1 MKKRIFAFIFA
12 LVVLS
17 CNDDF
22 TEVPLKGSLDSKSLA
37 TVEGVDLLLV
47 GAYSMLDGF
56 RYGLSQDYRS
66 SGDNWWF
73 DVVSDDSHKGADNG
87 DQNELYLLE
96 HFDWSTGNP
105 WIKDEWIGPFAG
117 VNRANAVLA
126 QAKLV
131 TDGEVSR
138 QIAEARFLRGHF
150 NFELQR
156 TYRNVPFISDEDLLN
171 PNKPNPGP
179 IWDKI
184 EEDFQFA
191 IDNLPETQ
199 AQIGRANKWAAKAYM
214 GKVLLYQQKW
224 AEAATTLQDVINNG
238 PYDLN
243 AEYVDNFNVAGKNS
257 TESIFAIQFLNDA
270 GESFN
275 GNRGG
280 TLNHPAGGPLN
291 TCCGFNQPS
300 QDLVNAFQT
309 DASGLPLLD
318 TWNQT
323 DVKNDQGLPSYQT
336 DGNGTVLLDGNGNPI
351 PTVFTVHAGPLDP
364 RLDYTVGRRDI
375 NFNGFGRN
383 PGFAWV
389 RVQSAGGPY
398 IASKNTYRAD
408 ELEAMGNGGAWGQ
421 ARPGINYNIIRY
433 ADVLLMAAEALV
445 ENNDLATALDYVNQ
459 VRERARNMTY
469 VPTVPGVNPT
479 NYDVEPYPAF
489 PDQTFAR
496 KAVRFERRIELGM
509 EGHRFFDLMR
519 WGIVD
524 ETINTYFPNEERT
537 IPGID
542 IGIRAQEK
550 HNVFPIPLDAIDL
563 SRGTLVQNPEWQ

>member
-1 MKKRIFAFIFA
+1 MKNKLIGLLLITLA
-12 LVVLS
+12 LS
-17 CNDDF
+17 CDENF
-22 TEVPLKGSLDSKSLA
+22 TRITPKGSLNSETLA
-37 TVEGVDLLLV
+37 TEGGVELLLI

-56 RYGLSQDYRS
+56 RFGLSQDYRS

-73 DVVSDDSHKGADNG
+73 DVVSDDAHKGADNG

-96 HFDWSTGNP
+96 HYDWSTNNP
-105 WIKDEWIGPFAG
+105 WIRDEWIGPFAG

-131 TDGEVSR
+131 EDADLTR
-138 QIAEARFLRGHF
+138 QVAEARFLRGHF
-150 NFELQR
+150 CFELQR
-156 TYRNVPFISDEDLLN
+156 TFRNVPFITEEDLAD

-179 IWDKI
+179 AWDKI

-191 IDNLPETQ
+191 IDNLPESQ
-199 AQIGRANKWAAKAYM
+199 EQVGRANKWAAKAYM
-214 GKVLLYQQKW
+214 GKVLLYQEKW
-224 AEAATTLQDVINNG
+224 AEAAAVLQDVINNG
-238 PYDLN
+238 PYSLN
-243 AEYVDNFNVAGKNS
+243 QEYVDNFNVKGENGPEA
-257 TESIFAIQFLNDA
+257 IFSIQFLNDA
-270 GESFN
+270 GESYN

-291 TCCGFNQPS
+291 TCCGFYQPS

-309 DASGLPLLD
+309 DGSGLPLLD

-323 DVKNDQGLPSYQT
+323 DVKNDQGLASYET
-336 DGNGTVLLDGNGNPI
+336 DGNGTVILDPDGNPV
-351 PTVFTVHAGPLDP
+351 PTPFTVHAGPLDP

-375 NFNGFGRN
+375 NFNGWGRN

-398 IASKNTYRAD
+398 IAAKNTYRAD
-408 ELEAMGNGGAWGQ
+408 ELEAVGNGGAWGQ

-445 ENNDLATALDYVNQ
+445 ETDNLGDALDYVNQ
-459 VRERARNMTY
+459 VRNRAKNMTY

-479 NYDVEPYPAF
+479 NYQIEPYPSF
-489 PDQTFAR
+489 PDKEYAR
-496 KAVRFERRIELGM
+496 KAVRLERRIELGM
-509 EGHRFFDLMR
+509 EGHRMFDLMR
-519 WGIVD
+519 WGIVA

-537 IPGID
+537 IPNINTGVP
-542 IGIRAQEK
+542 ALPK
-550 HNVFPIPLDAIDL
+550 HNVFPIPLEAIDL
-563 SRGTLVQNPEWQ
+563 SGGVLTQNPEWQ